1 MSMTWSL
8 DPELIRVGDF
18 ALRYYSLLFA
28 GTFVIGHILVQK
40 MFKEEGNDPMEV
52 DRLLVYA
59 IVGTL
64 AGARLAHCLFYEPEY
79 YLRHPLEILK
89 IWTGGLASHGGFAGM
104 AIGLVLA
111 WRKYVKRLSLLQVL
125 DRCFVPSLL
134 SASLIR
140 FGNLFNSE
148 IVGRATDGPFA
159 TVFTRIDMIPRH
171 PAQMYE
177 SIGYLALFF
186 GAWWLWKNTKLR
198 ERHGFFLGLA
208 SASSTV
214 VRFLVEFVKEDQAA
228 FEAGMALNMGQLLSI
243 PFFVGGVALMLGLH
257 EKLLPAKT
265 PYAAGEAPDASDTKK
280 SRRKQRKKA
289 AA

>member
-1 MSMTWSL
+1 
-8 DPELIRVGDF
+8 
-18 ALRYYSLLFA
+18 
-28 GTFVIGHILVQK
+28 
-40 MFKEEGNDPMEV
+40 
-52 DRLLVYA
+52 
-59 IVGTL
+59 
-64 AGARLAHCLFYEPEY
+64 
-79 YLRHPLEILK
+79 
-89 IWTGGLASHGGFAGM
+89 M

-111 WRKYVKRLSLLQVL
+111 WRKYVKKLSLLQVL

-140 FGNLFNSE
+140 LGNLFNSE

-159 TVFTRIDMIPRH
+159 TVFTRVDMIPRH

-198 ERHGFFLGLA
+198 ERQGFFLGFA

-243 PFFVGGVALMLGLH
+243 PFFLGGVALMLGLH
-257 EKLLPAKT
+257 DRFMPR
-265 PYAAGEAPDASDTKK
+265 PSPVAADEAAETVVTKK